1 MKKPL
6 SLTLLLLLLTLLP
19 AAAQR
24 PKVGVVLCGGGA
36 KGAAHVGVLK
46 VLEENDIPIDMI
58 VGTSMGAIV
67 GGLYAIGYSAS
78 ELDSLIMA
86 QDWNVVMSDRIPR
99 SSRSF
104 QSKRRQDEYILRIP
118 FGAGDY
124 SRLGAGMPRR
134 TEEGSFLSNIPLAMV
149 DGQNIYN
156 LFTRLSVGYQ
166 DSLDFNRMPIPFA
179 CVAVDLIGK
188 KEVVFRSG
196 HFVDAIR
203 SSMAIPGYFSP
214 VRIDNM
220 VLIDGGALNNYPVD
234 VARAMGADIIIG
246 VKLGELENKEPV
258 IENIGDLALEV
269 MDLFMDTKLA
279 NAIADTDILITPGT
293 KGFNTLS
300 FDTQSLR
307 TLIDNGEAA
316 ARSKEEDLRKM
327 KDYLDRS
334 SQHFIGP
341 MKQPERYRKALRLDR
356 DSITLGRVSFDGLSV
371 KDAQWM
377 LGKSCLKPGAR
388 ISGRDLEQEITN
400 FYNTAAF
407 QSVTYLLRG
416 QTDPYDLELNF
427 VAGRPSELGLGVRF
441 DSEEVAAILLGINI
455 NAHTL
460 YGSKFSVKAKLAY
473 NMQAEFKYA
482 YAFKSL
488 AQFDVSYALRS
499 SNLNILNQG
508 MVSNMGFTDHSV
520 TAAFST
526 ARVRNIDIRMG
537 TRLDFFNY
545 RRLLTEAE
553 TLPTYDTDLKRN
565 KFLSV
570 FFRAE
575 VDRRDQQYYP
585 MRGFDLTGEFNH
597 YFNHLFGDQA
607 DFSTFQLHACSVIP
621 AGSRLAFTLSLDN
634 RTILCKDSAP
644 LVYGNYMGGFLA
656 GRYLDHQIPFI
667 GFTHTH
673 VFKDCLTIATWN
685 RATGSSTTTTS
696 MPPAPTHRISS
707 ISGKPSRT
715 SPSSAHGSVTP
726 TTRSSARCRPVS
738 SGRITPTG
746 SVPTSASV
754 IPSDNGQ
761 ESDARPDDAALRLA
775 RMLQE
780 RYPPQAG
787 GPARDRYG
795 RDPRHP
801 LPGRLSRRCALRPG
815 LRARQKFA
823 PGLGKSQN

>member
-1 MKKPL
+1 MKRI
-6 SLTLLLLLLTLLP
+6 LTILLLLFLSGPALL
-19 AAAQR
+19 AQR

-46 VLEENDIPIDMI
+46 VLEENDIPIDLI

-104 QSKRRQDEYILRIP
+104 QSRRRQDEYILRIP

-124 SRLGAGMPRR
+124 SRLGAGMQRR
-134 TEEGSFLSNIPLAMV
+134 PDEGSFLSNIPLAMV

-156 LFTRLSVGYQ
+156 LFTKLSVGYQ
-166 DSLDFNRMPIPFA
+166 DSLDFSRMPIPFA
-179 CVAVDLIGK
+179 CVAVDLISK
-188 KEVVFRSG
+188 KEVVFKNGR
-196 HFVDAIR
+196 FVDAIR

-246 VKLGELENKEPV
+246 VKLGELDNKEPV

-269 MDLFMDTKLA
+269 MDLFTDTKLA
-279 NAIADTDILITPGT
+279 AAIADTDILITPST

-300 FDTQSLR
+300 FDTESLR
-307 TLIDNGEAA
+307 TLIDNGETA
-316 ARSKEEDLRKM
+316 ARGKVEDLQKM

-334 SQHFIGP
+334 TQHFIGP
-341 MKQPERYRKALRLDR
+341 MKQPERYRKAVRLDR
-356 DSITLGRVSFDGLSV
+356 DSITLGSVNYTGLAT
-371 KDAQWM
+371 KDVNLL

-388 ISGRDLEQEITN
+388 ISGQDLEQEITR

-416 QTDPYDLELNF
+416 QTDPYGLELNF
-427 VAGRPSELGLGVRF
+427 VPGRPSELGLGFRF
-441 DSEEVAAILLGINI
+441 DSEEIAAILLGINI

-460 YGSKFSVKAKLAY
+460 YGSKFSLKAKLAY
-473 NMQAEFKYA
+473 NMQAEFKYS

-488 AQFDVSYALRS
+488 AQFDVSYAARS

-508 MVSNMGFTDHSV
+508 MISNMGFMNHAV

-526 ARVRNIDIRMG
+526 SKVREIDIRMG
-537 TRLDFFNY
+537 ARMEFFRY

-553 TLPTYDTDLKRN
+553 TLPTYDTDLDRN
-565 KFLSV
+565 KFLSA
-570 FFRAE
+570 FIRAE
-575 VDRRDQQYYP
+575 YDSRDQQYYP
-585 MRGFDLTGEFNH
+585 MRGFNVNGEFH
-597 YFNHLFGDQA
+597 YYLNRLFDDRA
-607 DFSTFQLHACSVIP
+607 NFSTVQVHASTVIP
-621 AGSRLAFTLSLDN
+621 AGNRLAFTLSLDN
-634 RTILCKDSAP
+634 RSILCKDSAP
-644 LVYGNYMGGFLA
+644 LVLGNYMGGFLS

-673 VFKDCLTIATWN
+673 VFKDYLTIATLESRYRILDN
-685 RATGSSTTTTS
+685 HYVYGS
-696 MPPAPTHRISS
+696 AAYAVDFEHLKDAFQ
-707 ISGKPSRT
+707 GKPVI
-715 SPSSAHGSVTP
+715 G
-726 TTRSSARCRPVS
+726 ARIGYSYNSFIGPL
-738 SGRITPTG
+738 
-746 SVPTSASV
+746 SASV
-754 IPSDNGQ
+754 IWSN
-761 ESDARPDDAALRLA
+761 
-775 RMLQE
+775 
-780 RYPPQAG
+780 YT
-787 GPARDRYG
+787 
-795 RDPRHP
+795 
-801 LPGRLSRRCALRPG
+801 
-815 LRARQKFA
+815 RQVGAYVSIGYYF
-823 PGLGKSQN
+823 